1 MFEFKVGT
9 SRQAVSALF
18 GEGRSLFNKAYVEDP
33 DNGTR
38 LIHAGGIGR
47 DGEDRVR
54 AGGAYVLRWHGLA
67 IGLECEV
74 TRREDEHG
82 SHPLFTLSHL
92 GTSDVAW
99 INANVAPVELTPED
113 DAKAMQAA
121 AEASVV
127 LESYREDYGPGSRVR
142 DPLDAGRELSPADF
156 GYGEI
161 TRAPWGA
168 R

>member
-1 MFEFKVGT
+1 VFEFRVGR
-9 SRQAVSALF
+9 SRQEVAALF
-18 GEGRSLFNKAYVEDP
+18 GDGLRLVNKGYVEDP
-33 DNGTR
+33 DTGSR

-47 DGEDRVR
+47 DVN
-54 AGGAYVLRWHGLA
+54 GGAYVLRWHGRA
-67 IGLECEV
+67 IGLEYEV
-74 TRREDEHG
+74 ERRDDEHG
-82 SHPLFTLSHL
+82 AHPLFTLSHL
-92 GTSDVAW
+92 GTSRFAVINADVAH
-99 INANVAPVELTPED
+99 VDLTPED
-113 DAKAMQAA
+113 AARAMQVA

-127 LESYREDYGPGSRVR
+127 LESHREDHGPGSRVR

>member
-1 MFEFKVGT
+1 MFEYRVGS
-9 SRQAVSALF
+9 SRKDVAALF
-18 GEGRSLFNKAYVEDP
+18 GEGLTLLNKGYVEDP
-33 DNGTR
+33 DTGTL

-54 AGGAYVLRWHGLA
+54 AGGAYVLRWHELA
-67 IGLECEV
+67 IGLEYEV
-74 TRREDEHG
+74 TRREDAHG

-92 GTSDVAW
+92 GTSNFAW
-99 INANVAPVELTPED
+99 MNANVAPVELTPED
-113 DAKAMQAA
+113 AAKAMQAA

-127 LESYREDYGPGSRVR
+127 LESYREDHGPGSRVR
-142 DPLDAGRELSPADF
+142 DPLDAGRELSPPDF
-156 GYGEI
+156 GYDDI